1 MDLEPKLALKSDCL
15 SEARWVGR
23 CWSHSAYPILDFRN
37 TMVLPWPL
45 DEKSPQ
51 AELAS
56 PFHYI
61 LAIFRVI
68 RGAYVSHH
76 TRREFLK
83 TGLAAG
89 TLAVTASPLLSATP
103 QSATDWVTLGKSGV
117 KVTRLAFG
125 TGSFSGKVQRDLGQD
140 GFTRLVRY
148 AYDRGVRFFETA
160 ESYGEMHRMLGVAL
174 KGIPRD
180 SYRIMSKVTTHEG
193 VNPQEKFDELRKL
206 ANTEYFDIMLLH
218 WQHTA
223 TWPVDTRRWQDG
235 ILEAQARK
243 AIVSHGASVHG
254 LPALRQVPGNKWLDI
269 AMIRMNHK
277 GTSMDAEDYGTGGL
291 GNVPE
296 VVTHVKQVRKEGMGV
311 VSMKLV
317 GEGTFNREDRQA
329 AMRFAF
335 KNAGVDCV
343 TVGYKNTA
351 EIDEAIENLN
361 LALA

>member
-1 MDLEPKLALKSDCL
+1 MASW
-15 SEARWVGR
+15 R
-23 CWSHSAYPILDFRN
+23 
-37 TMVLPWPL
+37 
-45 DEKSPQ
+45 SPM
-51 AELAS
+51 AHFS
-56 PFHYI
+56 
-61 LAIFRVI
+61 
-68 RGAYVSHH
+68 
-76 TRREFLK
+76 RRDFLK

-89 TLAVTASPLLSATP
+89 VLAGTGSVRLRAARGT
-103 QSATDWVTLGKSGV
+103 ATDWVTLGKSGV

-125 TGSFSGKVQRDLGQD
+125 TGTMSGQTQRELGQEQ
-140 GFTRLVRY
+140 FTRLVRY
-148 AYDRGVRFFETA
+148 AYDSGIRFFETA

-180 SYRIMSKVTTHEG
+180 SYRLMSKVTTRQG
-193 VNPQEKFDELRKL
+193 VNPQEKFDEWRNL

-223 TWPVDTRRWQDG
+223 TWPADTGRWQDG
-235 ILEAQARK
+235 ILEAESKK

-254 LPALRQVPGNKWLDI
+254 LPALRQVPGNKWLDV

-277 GTSMDAEDYGTGGL
+277 GTRMDAEDYATDGL
-291 GNVPE
+291 GNVSE

-311 VSMKLV
+311 ISMKLV

-335 KNAGVDCV
+335 RNAGVDCV
-343 TVGYKNTA
+343 TVGYKNTG
-351 EIDEAIENLN
+351 EIDDAVENLN

>member
-1 MDLEPKLALKSDCL
+1 VP
-15 SEARWVGR
+15 
-23 CWSHSAYPILDFRN
+23 
-37 TMVLPWPL
+37 
-45 DEKSPQ
+45 
-51 AELAS
+51 
-56 PFHYI
+56 HY
-61 LAIFRVI
+61 
-68 RGAYVSHH
+68 
-76 TRREFLK
+76 TRREFVK
-83 TGLAAG
+83 TGLATGVLAITG
-89 TLAVTASPLLSATP
+89 TLPLRAGRQT
-103 QSATDWVTLGKSGV
+103 ATDWVTLGKSGV
-117 KVTRLAFG
+117 QVTRLAFG
-125 TGSFSGKVQRDLGQD
+125 TGSFSGRVQRDLGQD
-140 GFTRLVRY
+140 GFTNLVRY
-148 AYDRGVRFFETA
+148 AYDRGIRFFETA

-193 VNPQEKFDELRKL
+193 VNPQDKFDELRKL

-223 TWPVDTRRWQDG
+223 TWPADTGRWQDG
-235 ILEAQARK
+235 ILEAESKK

-254 LPALRQVPGNKWLDI
+254 LPALRQVPGNKWLDV

-277 GTSMDAEDYGTGGL
+277 GTRMDAEDYATDGL
-291 GNVPE
+291 GNVSE
-296 VVTHVKQVRKEGMGV
+296 VVTHVKRIRKEGMGV
-311 VSMKLV
+311 ISMKLV

-351 EIDEAIENLN
+351 EIDEAVENLN